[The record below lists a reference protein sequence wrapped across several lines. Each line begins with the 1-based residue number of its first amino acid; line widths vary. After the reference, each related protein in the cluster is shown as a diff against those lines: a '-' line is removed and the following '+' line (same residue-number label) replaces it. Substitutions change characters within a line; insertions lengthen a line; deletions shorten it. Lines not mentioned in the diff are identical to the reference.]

1 MIEQPVLVIDSMV
14 ARALEEDALVG
25 QVHHDA
31 ALPRADAASL
41 EHVLPVVA
49 DGDHVRREPARPAL
63 LPPDHALQ
71 QSMTIVSEPSA
82 EELGHEVVQVEDDG
96 NALDPR
102 NDGAEDEEV
111 RKVVDLD
118 RAVAMMPMK
127 RCQPHGCQDE
137 EPQVAQ
143 ELAREAR
150 LGESHGEAMD
160 LDALVH
166 GVLWDPLLRGCR

>member
-1 MIEQPVLVIDSMV
+1 
-14 ARALEEDALVG
+14 
-25 QVHHDA
+25 
-31 ALPRADAASL
+31 
-41 EHVLPVVA
+41 
-49 DGDHVRREPARPAL
+49 
-63 LPPDHALQ
+63 
-71 QSMTIVSEPSA
+71 MTIVSEPSA

-118 RAVAMMPMK
+118 GAVATTPMK
-127 RCQPHGCQDE
+127 RRQPHGCQDE

-143 ELAREAR
+143 ELACEAR
-150 LGESHGEAMD
+150 LGESHREAMD

-166 GVLWDPLLRGCR
+166 GVRGIPFFAHADDVDLEPGVDERLGFAFCTRVSPTG